1 MRERVHPLEWDSD
14 FFGFPIA
21 RVDLEGADDATLAAI
36 ESEARDKGIV
46 CAYGTLAPEDTTTS
60 VLAQRFGHRLVEVA
74 ITLTHPDGAYEPPST
89 PSKVR
94 EGTIDDLPLL
104 AEAIHVLGPWSRF
117 GADPRFGID
126 EARRMFRAWV
136 ERAITAE
143 DRMLSISEDE
153 HGITGVSSHVRG
165 QPDRI
170 DLMGVVKP
178 GTGASDAMMRFFFD
192 WARPGPVDAGPCAAR
207 NLSVLRFLD
216 RCGFRMSRCEYHF
229 HRWFDEA
236 PLEGA

>member
-1 MRERVHPLEWDSD
+1 MTELVHPLPWDSE

-21 RVDLEGADDATLAAI
+21 RVELQGADDTALAAI
-36 ESEARDKGIV
+36 EDEARDKGIR
-46 CAYGTLAPEDTTTS
+46 CAYGTLSPEDTTTS
-60 VLAQRFGHRLVEVA
+60 VLAQRHGHRLVEVA
-74 ITLTHPDGAYEPPST
+74 ITLSHADGVYEPPPT

-94 EGTIDDLPLL
+94 EGSLDDLPLL
-104 AEAIHVLGPWSRF
+104 ADAIDTLGPWSRF
-117 GADPRFGID
+117 GADPRFGAAA
-126 EARRMFRAWV
+126 ARRMFRAWV

-170 DLMGVVKP
+170 DLMGVLKP

-216 RCGFRMSRCEYHF
+216 RCEFRVSKCDYHF
-229 HRWFDEA
+229 HRWFDEPGWA
-236 PLEGA
+236 R